1 MGFNGFEGT
10 DGGAENVSE
19 VSPSIEETEIND
31 SMAEIDLPDL
41 EPVEMQDEINE
52 DAFESN
58 ESTYDEAN
66 FDDLVLEEPEIIEE
80 DDGDDDVFG
89 ETSSGASKHAII
101 DALKESEDIEEP
113 EEDIEEEAEEPEE
126 ALEEEPEE
134 LEETEEDLEEEPEEI
149 EETEEDLEEE
159 LEEEAEEVEE
169 TLEEEPEEEVEEE
182 QEELEEEAEE
192 PEELEEAEEPEE
204 LEEETEEPEEIE
216 ETEEELEE
224 EVEETEEE
232 LEEMEKESVEEKTEE
247 LEKEAENVE
256 DPEELQEKVE
266 ELKEESEESEL
277 TEEQEENLEDLEKA
291 VEEEAE
297 KESVEEKTEE
307 LEKEAE
313 NVEDPE
319 ELQEKVEELKEESEE
334 SELTEEQEEKL
345 ENLEKTSKYLEQSE
359 KETSEVEEKQNEIK
373 ENEDIIDEDLKD
385 HLQSEYATYEDNLRF
400 QDELSRQKEEL
411 LNSREEITAHKA
423 EIEKMLEDETLTE
436 EQRNELLESHTALEQ
451 QEEDLDTKIE
461 KNSEQMEMLKVEE
474 QEMRNI
480 SQYEMQGLNERV
492 NGIVEE
498 FEEQDASYE
507 AAVNGENSE
516 EFVDNCNE
524 TLNKLNEQKDIVQ
537 SAKDLKF
544 QEIYEYVTKNEME
557 RFDTEHDPYYQ
568 HLISEYRALLQ
579 QDEEIR
585 SHVNTI
591 DAQAMTVAYYQ
602 ELPYDSQAN
611 INNPHPFHTSVYS
624 DAELGIAKNVELPKE
639 IAEGN
644 DDPETTDYFVDE
656 VRADKTM
663 EKFCQGNWENL
674 EPDEKKT
681 AIEKL
686 AEYNYDI
693 LGIKE
698 PIKIEYYDK
707 NVEGDY
713 GGYDEKSN
721 TLFINIRNLQN
732 GPETAD
738 TVAHEMRHAYQH
750 MRAGELET
758 NRDLSF
764 AINFS
769 RYIKPEQNQSAYEQ
783 QIVEKDAALYA
794 QRFKKYV
801 ESLDS
806 TMEKSTDKTVENK
819 ADRAKN
825 ADYGKAATVDSSKVS
840 DSIKKVKNNSEGA
853 ENKKLREVFET
864 EEIERIKEMVCSH
877 YENAG
882 QIGKINE
889 KLKFYKEHNNIETGH
904 IYKTLEKTCET
915 ANDVEEL
922 FASDDFGGL
931 YSPYID
937 RKTLQMAA
945 LYHDTGMDGN
955 ILAENYEEGLEN
967 YIKDSK
973 EKNTEKKNKT
983 DEELK
988 KEYED
993 NFRNNHSLQSAIH
1006 VLRDREKIQSMGVD
1020 PDEVAII
1027 CFMHSKSCSGMKNLA
1042 DGGGK
1047 WLKSF
1052 EKIENE
1058 VDSYNKKHPEETITF
1073 NKKCLCNEKGGI
1085 DEEKLARMRSSCI
1098 CIRLGDAD
1106 GHDHTTNETQ
1116 GGRKIEIDEKTVN
1129 VDPHD
1134 VRKSRIEAKEQCA
1147 SLEERRNLKTS
1158 LAQFEVRKMD
1168 IYEGGQKL
1176 TDENDESGIG
1186 RIYAVGEKNF
1196 KKLQTEVQTEGD
1208 KKVLVHSVELTDGNM
1223 APYSTMYCLEE
1234 RVKEMATFGSAPT
1247 PEGKKEGAY
1256 QSCDKINMK
1265 QVIHIGK
1272 NCSEHVK
1279 REYSRYAGIMYNKW
1293 KVRVEIK
1300 E

>member
-1 MGFNGFEGT
+1 MGLNGFEGT
-10 DGGAENVSE
+10 DGGVENVSE
-19 VSPSIEETEIND
+19 VSPSIEETGIND

-58 ESTYDEAN
+58 ESTYDEVN

-101 DALKESEDIEEP
+101 DALKESEEIEEP
-113 EEDIEEEAEEPEE
+113 EEEIEETEE
-126 ALEEEPEE
+126 ALGEEPGEI
-134 LEETEEDLEEEPEEI
+134 EETEEDPEEEIEETEEALGEEPGEIEETEEDPEEEVEETEEVLEEEPEEI

-159 LEEEAEEVEE
+159 A
-169 TLEEEPEEEVEEE
+169 
-182 QEELEEEAEE
+182 
-192 PEELEEAEEPEE
+192 
-204 LEEETEEPEEIE
+204 E
-216 ETEEELEE
+216 ETEEEIEEEPEE

-232 LEEMEKESVEEKTEE
+232 LEETEKESVEEKTEE

-266 ELKEESEESEL
+266 ELKEE
-277 TEEQEENLEDLEKA
+277 N
-291 VEEEAE
+291 
-297 KESVEEKTEE
+297 
-307 LEKEAE
+307 
-313 NVEDPE
+313 
-319 ELQEKVEELKEESEE
+319 EE

-345 ENLEKTSKYLEQSE
+345 EKLEKTAEEEAENLEAEEQGKNVKYLEQTE
-359 KETSEVEEKQNEIK
+359 KETSEVEEKQDEIK

-411 LNSREEITAHKA
+411 LNSREEITVHKA
-423 EIEKMLEDETLTE
+423 EIEKMLEGETLTE
-436 EQRNELLESHTALEQ
+436 EQRNELLDSHTALEQ
-451 QEEDLDTKIE
+451 QEKDLDAQIE

-480 SQYEMQGLNERV
+480 SRYEMQGLNERV

-498 FEEQDASYE
+498 FEIQDLSYE
-507 AAVNGENSE
+507 AAVSGENSE
-516 EFVDNCNE
+516 EFVENCNE
-524 TLNKLNEQKDIVQ
+524 TLDKLNEQKDIVQ

-602 ELPYDSQAN
+602 GLPYDSQAN

-639 IAEGN
+639 IDEGN

-663 EKFCQGNWENL
+663 EKFCHGNWENL
-674 EPDEKKT
+674 EPDEKKA

-732 GPETAD
+732 GPETVD

-806 TMEKSTDKTVENK
+806 TMEKSTDKIVENK
-819 ADRAKN
+819 VDRAKN

-1073 NKKCLCNEKGGI
+1073 NKKCLCNEKGEI

-1106 GHDHTTNETQ
+1106 GHDYTTNETQ

-1129 VDPHD
+1129 VDPYD

-1234 RVKEMATFGSAPT
+1234 RVKEMVTFGSAPT

-1279 REYSRYAGIMYNKW
+1279 REYGRYAGIMYNKW

>member
-1 MGFNGFEGT
+1 MGLNGFEGT

-19 VSPSIEETEIND
+19 VSPSIEETGIND

-58 ESTYDEAN
+58 ESTYDEVN

-101 DALKESEDIEEP
+101 DALKESEEIEEP
-113 EEDIEEEAEEPEE
+113 EEEIEE
-126 ALEEEPEE
+126 
-134 LEETEEDLEEEPEEI
+134 TEEEPEEI
-149 EETEEDLEEE
+149 EETEGEI
-159 LEEEAEEVEE
+159 EEA
-169 TLEEEPEEEVEEE
+169 EEEPEEEVEE
-182 QEELEEEAEE
+182 
-192 PEELEEAEEPEE
+192 
-204 LEEETEEPEEIE
+204 
-216 ETEEELEE
+216 TEEEI
-224 EVEETEEE
+224 
-232 LEEMEKESVEEKTEE
+232 
-247 LEKEAENVE
+247 
-256 DPEELQEKVE
+256 
-266 ELKEESEESEL
+266 
-277 TEEQEENLEDLEKA
+277 
-291 VEEEAE
+291 EEAE

-319 ELQEKVEELKEESEE
+319 ELQEKVEELKEENEE

-345 ENLEKTSKYLEQSE
+345 ENLEKTAEEAENLEAEEQGKNAKYLEQTE

-400 QDELSRQKEEL
+400 QDELSREKEEL

-423 EIEKMLEDETLTE
+423 EIEKVLEDETLTE

-451 QEEDLDTKIE
+451 QEEDLDTQIE

-516 EFVDNCNE
+516 EFVENCNE

-591 DAQAMTVAYYQ
+591 DAQAMTVAYYH

-611 INNPHPFHTSVYS
+611 INNPHLFHTSVYS

-674 EPDEKKT
+674 EPDEKKA

-713 GGYDEKSN
+713 GGYDEESN

-783 QIVEKDAALYA
+783 QIVEIDAALYA

-819 ADRAKN
+819 VDRAKN
-825 ADYGKAATVDSSKVS
+825 ADYGKAATVDSSKVP
-840 DSIKKVKNNSEGA
+840 DSIKKVKFNPEGT

-967 YIKDSK
+967 YIKDAK
-973 EKNTEKKNKT
+973 GKNTEKKNKT

-1073 NKKCLCNEKGGI
+1073 NKKCLCNEKGEI

-1106 GHDHTTNETQ
+1106 GHDYTTNETQ

-1147 SLEERRNLKTS
+1147 SLEECGNLKAS

-1208 KKVLVHSVELTDGNM
+1208 KKVLVHSVELTDGNK

-1247 PEGKKEGAY
+1247 PEGKEEGAY
-1256 QSCDKINMK
+1256 QSFDKINMK

>member
-1 MGFNGFEGT
+1 M
-10 DGGAENVSE
+10 
-19 VSPSIEETEIND
+19 
-31 SMAEIDLPDL
+31 
-41 EPVEMQDEINE
+41 
-52 DAFESN
+52 
-58 ESTYDEAN
+58 
-66 FDDLVLEEPEIIEE
+66 
-80 DDGDDDVFG
+80 
-89 ETSSGASKHAII
+89 
-101 DALKESEDIEEP
+101 
-113 EEDIEEEAEEPEE
+113 
-126 ALEEEPEE
+126 
-134 LEETEEDLEEEPEEI
+134 
-149 EETEEDLEEE
+149 
-159 LEEEAEEVEE
+159 
-169 TLEEEPEEEVEEE
+169 
-182 QEELEEEAEE
+182 
-192 PEELEEAEEPEE
+192 
-204 LEEETEEPEEIE
+204 
-216 ETEEELEE
+216 
-224 EVEETEEE
+224 
-232 LEEMEKESVEEKTEE
+232 
-247 LEKEAENVE
+247 
-256 DPEELQEKVE
+256 
-266 ELKEESEESEL
+266 
-277 TEEQEENLEDLEKA
+277 
-291 VEEEAE
+291 
-297 KESVEEKTEE
+297 
-307 LEKEAE
+307 
-313 NVEDPE
+313 
-319 ELQEKVEELKEESEE
+319 
-334 SELTEEQEEKL
+334 
-345 ENLEKTSKYLEQSE
+345 
-359 KETSEVEEKQNEIK
+359 
-373 ENEDIIDEDLKD
+373 
-385 HLQSEYATYEDNLRF
+385 QSEYATYEDNLRF

-411 LNSREEITAHKA
+411 LNSKEEITVHKV
-423 EIEKMLEDETLTE
+423 EIEKMLKDETLTE
-436 EQRNELLESHTALEQ
+436 EQRNELLDSHTALEQ
-451 QEEDLDTKIE
+451 QEKDLDTQIE
-461 KNSEQMEMLKVEE
+461 KKSEQMEMLKVEE

-516 EFVDNCNE
+516 EFVGNCNE
-524 TLNKLNEQKDIVQ
+524 TLDKLNEQKDIVQ

-544 QEIYEYVTKNEME
+544 QEIYQYVTQKEME

-568 HLISEYRALLQ
+568 HLISEYRALIQ
-579 QDEEIR
+579 QDEDIR
-585 SHVNTI
+585 SHVHTI

-602 ELPYDSQAN
+602 ELPYDSKAN
-611 INNPHPFHTSVYS
+611 ISNPHPFHTSVYS
-624 DAELGIAKNVELPKE
+624 DAELGIAKNAELPKE

-674 EPDEKKT
+674 EPDEKKA

-698 PIKIEYYDK
+698 PIKIEYYEK

-713 GGYDEKSN
+713 GGYEEESN

-806 TMEKSTDKTVENK
+806 TIEKSTDKTVEKK

-825 ADYGKAATVDSSKVS
+825 VDYDKAAAVDSPKVP
-840 DSIKKVKNNSEGA
+840 DSIKKMKFNPEDT

-955 ILAENYEEGLEN
+955 ILAEKYEEGLEN
-967 YIKDSK
+967 YIEDAKK
-973 EKNTEKKNKT
+973 EDIEKKGNVEKKEKT

-993 NFRNNHSLQSAIH
+993 NFRKNHSLQSAIH
-1006 VLRDREKIQSMGVD
+1006 VLRDREKIQSMGVN

-1027 CFMHSKSCSGMKNLA
+1027 CLMHSKSCSGMKNLA
-1042 DGGGK
+1042 DGGER

-1058 VDSYNKKHPEETITF
+1058 VDSYNKKHPEENITF
-1073 NKKCLCNEKGGI
+1073 NKKCLCNEKGEI

-1106 GHDHTTNETQ
+1106 GHDCTTNETQ

-1129 VDPHD
+1129 VDPYD

-1147 SLEERRNLKTS
+1147 TLEERRKTS

-1196 KKLQTEVQTEGD
+1196 KKLQTEVQVEGD
-1208 KKVLVHSVELTDGNM
+1208 RKVLVHSVELTDGNM
-1223 APYSTMYCLEE
+1223 APYSTLYCLEE
-1234 RVKEMATFGSAPT
+1234 RVKEMATFGIAPT
-1247 PEGKKEGAY
+1247 PEGKREEAY

-1272 NCSEHVK
+1272 NCSGHVK

>member
-1 MGFNGFEGT
+1 MGVNGFEGT

-19 VSPSIEETEIND
+19 VSPSIEETGIND

-52 DAFESN
+52 DAFGSN
-58 ESTYDEAN
+58 ESTYDEVN

-101 DALKESEDIEEP
+101 DALKESE
-113 EEDIEEEAEEPEE
+113 
-126 ALEEEPEE
+126 
-134 LEETEEDLEEEPEEI
+134 EI
-149 EETEEDLEEE
+149 
-159 LEEEAEEVEE
+159 
-169 TLEEEPEEEVEEE
+169 EEPEEEVEEE
-182 QEELEEEAEE
+182 PEEIEEDLEEEA
-192 PEELEEAEEPEE
+192 
-204 LEEETEEPEEIE
+204 E

-224 EVEETEEE
+224 T
-232 LEEMEKESVEEKTEE
+232 EKESVGEKTEG

-266 ELKEESEESEL
+266 ELKEE
-277 TEEQEENLEDLEKA
+277 N
-291 VEEEAE
+291 
-297 KESVEEKTEE
+297 
-307 LEKEAE
+307 
-313 NVEDPE
+313 
-319 ELQEKVEELKEESEE
+319 EE

-345 ENLEKTSKYLEQSE
+345 ENLEKTSKYLEQTE

-411 LNSREEITAHKA
+411 LNSRVEITVHKA

-436 EQRNELLESHTALEQ
+436 EQRNELLDSHTALEQ
-451 QEEDLDTKIE
+451 QEKNLDAQME

-544 QEIYEYVTKNEME
+544 QEVYEYVTKNEME

-674 EPDEKKT
+674 EPDEKKA

-713 GGYDEKSN
+713 GGYDEESN

-738 TVAHEMRHAYQH
+738 TVAHEMRHAYQY

-825 ADYGKAATVDSSKVS
+825 ADYGKAATVDSSKC
-840 DSIKKVKNNSEGA
+840 
-853 ENKKLREVFET
+853 
-864 EEIERIKEMVCSH
+864 RI
-877 YENAG
+877 
-882 QIGKINE
+882 
-889 KLKFYKEHNNIETGH
+889 
-904 IYKTLEKTCET
+904 
-915 ANDVEEL
+915 
-922 FASDDFGGL
+922 
-931 YSPYID
+931 P
-937 RKTLQMAA
+937 
-945 LYHDTGMDGN
+945 
-955 ILAENYEEGLEN
+955 
-967 YIKDSK
+967 
-973 EKNTEKKNKT
+973 
-983 DEELK
+983 
-988 KEYED
+988 
-993 NFRNNHSLQSAIH
+993 
-1006 VLRDREKIQSMGVD
+1006 
-1020 PDEVAII
+1020 
-1027 CFMHSKSCSGMKNLA
+1027 
-1042 DGGGK
+1042 
-1047 WLKSF
+1047 
-1052 EKIENE
+1052 
-1058 VDSYNKKHPEETITF
+1058 
-1073 NKKCLCNEKGGI
+1073 
-1085 DEEKLARMRSSCI
+1085 
-1098 CIRLGDAD
+1098 
-1106 GHDHTTNETQ
+1106 
-1116 GGRKIEIDEKTVN
+1116 
-1129 VDPHD
+1129 
-1134 VRKSRIEAKEQCA
+1134 
-1147 SLEERRNLKTS
+1147 
-1158 LAQFEVRKMD
+1158 
-1168 IYEGGQKL
+1168 
-1176 TDENDESGIG
+1176 
-1186 RIYAVGEKNF
+1186 
-1196 KKLQTEVQTEGD
+1196 
-1208 KKVLVHSVELTDGNM
+1208 
-1223 APYSTMYCLEE
+1223 
-1234 RVKEMATFGSAPT
+1234 
-1247 PEGKKEGAY
+1247 
-1256 QSCDKINMK
+1256 
-1265 QVIHIGK
+1265 
-1272 NCSEHVK
+1272 
-1279 REYSRYAGIMYNKW
+1279 
-1293 KVRVEIK
+1293 
-1300 E
+1300 

>member
-1 MGFNGFEGT
+1 M
-10 DGGAENVSE
+10 
-19 VSPSIEETEIND
+19 
-31 SMAEIDLPDL
+31 
-41 EPVEMQDEINE
+41 
-52 DAFESN
+52 
-58 ESTYDEAN
+58 
-66 FDDLVLEEPEIIEE
+66 
-80 DDGDDDVFG
+80 
-89 ETSSGASKHAII
+89 
-101 DALKESEDIEEP
+101 
-113 EEDIEEEAEEPEE
+113 
-126 ALEEEPEE
+126 
-134 LEETEEDLEEEPEEI
+134 
-149 EETEEDLEEE
+149 
-159 LEEEAEEVEE
+159 
-169 TLEEEPEEEVEEE
+169 
-182 QEELEEEAEE
+182 
-192 PEELEEAEEPEE
+192 
-204 LEEETEEPEEIE
+204 
-216 ETEEELEE
+216 
-224 EVEETEEE
+224 
-232 LEEMEKESVEEKTEE
+232 
-247 LEKEAENVE
+247 
-256 DPEELQEKVE
+256 
-266 ELKEESEESEL
+266 
-277 TEEQEENLEDLEKA
+277 
-291 VEEEAE
+291 
-297 KESVEEKTEE
+297 
-307 LEKEAE
+307 
-313 NVEDPE
+313 
-319 ELQEKVEELKEESEE
+319 
-334 SELTEEQEEKL
+334 
-345 ENLEKTSKYLEQSE
+345 
-359 KETSEVEEKQNEIK
+359 
-373 ENEDIIDEDLKD
+373 
-385 HLQSEYATYEDNLRF
+385 QSEYATYEDNLRF

-516 EFVDNCNE
+516 EFVENCNE

-624 DAELGIAKNVELPKE
+624 DAELGIAKNGELPKE

-674 EPDEKKT
+674 EPDEKKA

-825 ADYGKAATVDSSKVS
+825 ADYGKAATVDSSKVP
-840 DSIKKVKNNSEGA
+840 DSIKKVKNNPEGA

-955 ILAENYEEGLEN
+955 ILAEKYEEGLEN
-967 YIKDSK
+967 YIEDAKK
-973 EKNTEKKNKT
+973 EDIEKKGNVEKKEKT

-1047 WLKSF
+1047 WLGSF
-1052 EKIENE
+1052 QKIENA

-1073 NKKCLCNEKGGI
+1073 NKECLCNEKGEI

-1106 GHDHTTNETQ
+1106 GHDYTTNETQ

-1129 VDPHD
+1129 VDPYD

-1196 KKLQTEVQTEGD
+1196 KKLQTEVQDEGD
-1208 KKVLVHSVELTDGNM
+1208 RKVLVHSVELTDGNM
-1223 APYSTMYCLEE
+1223 APYSTLYCLEE
-1234 RVKEMATFGSAPT
+1234 RVKEMATFGIAPT
-1247 PEGKKEGAY
+1247 PEGKKEEAY

-1265 QVIHIGK
+1265 QIIHIGK

>member
-1 MGFNGFEGT
+1 MGLNGFEGT

-19 VSPSIEETEIND
+19 VSPSIEETGIND
-31 SMAEIDLPDL
+31 SMAKIDLPDF

-58 ESTYDEAN
+58 ESTYDEVN

-80 DDGDDDVFG
+80 DDEDDDVFG

-101 DALKESEDIEEP
+101 DALKESEELEEEIEEP
-113 EEDIEEEAEEPEE
+113 EEEIEEPEE
-126 ALEEEPEE
+126 EIEEPEE
-134 LEETEEDLEEEPEEI
+134 EI
-149 EETEEDLEEE
+149 
-159 LEEEAEEVEE
+159 
-169 TLEEEPEEEVEEE
+169 EEPEEEVEE
-182 QEELEEEAEE
+182 
-192 PEELEEAEEPEE
+192 P
-204 LEEETEEPEEIE
+204 
-216 ETEEELEE
+216 EE
-224 EVEETEEE
+224 EVEEPEEE
-232 LEEMEKESVEEKTEE
+232 IEEAEKESVEKKTDE

-266 ELKEESEESEL
+266 ELKEKSEESQA
-277 TEEQEENLEDLEKA
+277 TEEQEEKLEDLEKA

-297 KESVEEKTEE
+297 KESVEEKTDE
-307 LEKEAE
+307 LEKEVE
-313 NVEDPE
+313 NVEDPK

-334 SELTEEQEEKL
+334 IEITEEQEEKL
-345 ENLEKTSKYLEQSE
+345 EDLEKTAEEESENLEAEEQGKNAKYLEQTE

-385 HLQSEYATYEDNLRF
+385 HLQSEYATYEENLRF

-411 LNSREEITAHKA
+411 LNSREEITVHKA

-436 EQRNELLESHTALEQ
+436 EQRNELLDSHTALEQ
-451 QEEDLDTKIE
+451 QEKDLDTQIE
-461 KNSEQMEMLKVEE
+461 MNSEQMEMLKVEE

-480 SQYEMQGLNERV
+480 SRYEMQGLNERV

-516 EFVDNCNE
+516 EFVENCNE

-591 DAQAMTVAYYQ
+591 DAQAMTVAYYH

-611 INNPHPFHTSVYS
+611 INNPHLFHTSVYS

-674 EPDEKKT
+674 EPDEKKA

-713 GGYDEKSN
+713 GGYDEESN

-819 ADRAKN
+819 VDRAKT
-825 ADYGKAATVDSSKVS
+825 ADYGKAATVDSSKVP
-840 DSIKKVKNNSEGA
+840 DSIKKVKFNPEGT

-967 YIKDSK
+967 YIKDAK
-973 EKNTEKKNKT
+973 GKNTEKKNKT

-1073 NKKCLCNEKGGI
+1073 NKKCLSNEKGEI

-1106 GHDHTTNETQ
+1106 GHDYTTNETQ

-1147 SLEERRNLKTS
+1147 SLEECGNLKAS

-1208 KKVLVHSVELTDGNM
+1208 KKVLVHSVELTDGNK

-1247 PEGKKEGAY
+1247 PEGKEEGAY
-1256 QSCDKINMK
+1256 QSFDKINMK

>member
-232 LEEMEKESVEEKTEE
+232 LEEM
-247 LEKEAENVE
+247 
-256 DPEELQEKVE
+256 
-266 ELKEESEESEL
+266 
-277 TEEQEENLEDLEKA
+277 
-291 VEEEAE
+291 E

>member
-1 MGFNGFEGT
+1 MGSNGFEGT
-10 DGGAENVSE
+10 DGGTENVSE
-19 VSPSIEETEIND
+19 VSPSIEETGIND

-58 ESTYDEAN
+58 ENVYDEVN
-66 FDDLVLEEPEIIEE
+66 FDDLALEEPEMIEVDDE
-80 DDGDDDVFG
+80 DDDAFG
-89 ETSSGASKHAII
+89 ESSSGASKHAII
-101 DALKESEDIEEP
+101 DALKESEEIEEP
-113 EEDIEEEAEEPEE
+113 KEAEEE
-126 ALEEEPEE
+126 
-134 LEETEEDLEEEPEEI
+134 EEI
-149 EETEEDLEEE
+149 EEEI
-159 LEEEAEEVEE
+159 
-169 TLEEEPEEEVEEE
+169 EEEPEEE
-182 QEELEEEAEE
+182 
-192 PEELEEAEEPEE
+192 
-204 LEEETEEPEEIE
+204 TEEEIE
-216 ETEEELEE
+216 EE
-224 EVEETEEE
+224 
-232 LEEMEKESVEEKTEE
+232 
-247 LEKEAENVE
+247 
-256 DPEELQEKVE
+256 
-266 ELKEESEESEL
+266 
-277 TEEQEENLEDLEKA
+277 
-291 VEEEAE
+291 
-297 KESVEEKTEE
+297 
-307 LEKEAE
+307 
-313 NVEDPE
+313 
-319 ELQEKVEELKEESEE
+319 
-334 SELTEEQEEKL
+334 L
-345 ENLEKTSKYLEQSE
+345 ENLEKTAEEEAENLEEEDQGKNAKYLEQTE

-451 QEEDLDTKIE
+451 QEKDLDTQIE
-461 KNSEQMEMLKVEE
+461 KKSEQMEMLKVEE

-516 EFVDNCNE
+516 EFVGNCNE
-524 TLNKLNEQKDIVQ
+524 TLDKLNEQKDIVQ

-544 QEIYEYVTKNEME
+544 QEIYEYVTQNEME

-568 HLISEYRALLQ
+568 HLISEYRALIQ
-579 QDEEIR
+579 QDEDIR
-585 SHVNTI
+585 SHVHAI

-602 ELPYDSQAN
+602 ELPYDSKAN
-611 INNPHPFHTSVYS
+611 ISNPHPFHTSVYS
-624 DAELGIAKNVELPKE
+624 DAELGIAKNAELPKE

-674 EPDEKKT
+674 EPDEKKA

-698 PIKIEYYDK
+698 PIKIEYYEK

-713 GGYDEKSN
+713 GGYEEESN

-806 TMEKSTDKTVENK
+806 TIEKSTDKTVEKK

-825 ADYGKAATVDSSKVS
+825 VDYGKAAAVDSSKVP
-840 DSIKKVKNNSEGA
+840 DSIKKMKFNPEDT

-955 ILAENYEEGLEN
+955 ILAEKYEEGLEN
-967 YIKDSK
+967 YIEDAKK
-973 EKNTEKKNKT
+973 EDIEKKGNVEKKEKT

-993 NFRNNHSLQSAIH
+993 NFRKNHSLQSAIH
-1006 VLRDREKIQSMGVD
+1006 VLRDREKIQSMGVN

-1027 CFMHSKSCSGMKNLA
+1027 CLMHSKSCSGMKNLA
-1042 DGGGK
+1042 DGGER

-1058 VDSYNKKHPEETITF
+1058 VDSYNKKHPEENITF
-1073 NKKCLCNEKGGI
+1073 NKKCLCNEKGEI

-1106 GHDHTTNETQ
+1106 GHDYTTNETQ

-1129 VDPHD
+1129 VDPYD

-1147 SLEERRNLKTS
+1147 TLEERRKTS

-1196 KKLQTEVQTEGD
+1196 KKLQTEVQVEGD
-1208 KKVLVHSVELTDGNM
+1208 RKVLVHSVELTDGNM
-1223 APYSTMYCLEE
+1223 APYSTLYCLEE
-1234 RVKEMATFGSAPT
+1234 RVKEMATFGIAPT
-1247 PEGKKEGAY
+1247 PEGKREEAY

-1272 NCSEHVK
+1272 NCSGHVK

>member
-1 MGFNGFEGT
+1 MGLNGFEGT

-19 VSPSIEETEIND
+19 VSPSIEETGIND

-58 ESTYDEAN
+58 ESTYDEVN

-101 DALKESEDIEEP
+101 DALKESEEIEEP
-113 EEDIEEEAEEPEE
+113 EEEIEETEEEPEEIEETEGEIEEEAEEPEE
-126 ALEEEPEE
+126 EV
-134 LEETEEDLEEEPEEI
+134 EETEEALEEEPEEI
-149 EETEEDLEEE
+149 EETEGEI
-159 LEEEAEEVEE
+159 EEA
-169 TLEEEPEEEVEEE
+169 EEEPEEEVEE
-182 QEELEEEAEE
+182 
-192 PEELEEAEEPEE
+192 
-204 LEEETEEPEEIE
+204 
-216 ETEEELEE
+216 TEEEI
-224 EVEETEEE
+224 
-232 LEEMEKESVEEKTEE
+232 
-247 LEKEAENVE
+247 
-256 DPEELQEKVE
+256 
-266 ELKEESEESEL
+266 
-277 TEEQEENLEDLEKA
+277 
-291 VEEEAE
+291 EEAE

-319 ELQEKVEELKEESEE
+319 ELQEKVEELKEENKE

-345 ENLEKTSKYLEQSE
+345 ENLEKTAEEAENLEAEEQGKNAKYLEQTE

-400 QDELSRQKEEL
+400 QDELSREKEEL

-423 EIEKMLEDETLTE
+423 EIEKVLEDETLTE

-451 QEEDLDTKIE
+451 QEEDLDTQIE

-516 EFVDNCNE
+516 EFVENCNE

-591 DAQAMTVAYYQ
+591 DAQAMTVAYYH

-611 INNPHPFHTSVYS
+611 INNPHLFHTSVYS

-674 EPDEKKT
+674 EPDEKKA

-713 GGYDEKSN
+713 GGYDEESN

-783 QIVEKDAALYA
+783 QIVEIDAALYA

-819 ADRAKN
+819 VDRAKN
-825 ADYGKAATVDSSKVS
+825 ADYGKAATVDSSKVP
-840 DSIKKVKNNSEGA
+840 DSIKKVKFNPEGT

-967 YIKDSK
+967 YIKDAK
-973 EKNTEKKNKT
+973 GKNTEKKNKT

-1073 NKKCLCNEKGGI
+1073 NKKCLCNEKGEI

-1106 GHDHTTNETQ
+1106 GHDYTTNETQ

-1208 KKVLVHSVELTDGNM
+1208 KKVLVHSVELTDGNK

-1247 PEGKKEGAY
+1247 PEGKEEGAY
-1256 QSCDKINMK
+1256 QSFDKINMK

>member
-1 MGFNGFEGT
+1 MEVNGFEGT

-19 VSPSIEETEIND
+19 VSPSIEETGIND

-58 ESTYDEAN
+58 ESTYDEVN

-80 DDGDDDVFG
+80 DDGEDDVFG

-101 DALKESEDIEEP
+101 DALKESEEIEEP
-113 EEDIEEEAEEPEE
+113 EE
-126 ALEEEPEE
+126 
-134 LEETEEDLEEEPEEI
+134 EI
-149 EETEEDLEEE
+149 G
-159 LEEEAEEVEE
+159 
-169 TLEEEPEEEVEEE
+169 
-182 QEELEEEAEE
+182 
-192 PEELEEAEEPEE
+192 
-204 LEEETEEPEEIE
+204 
-216 ETEEELEE
+216 ETEEE
-224 EVEETEEE
+224 
-232 LEEMEKESVEEKTEE
+232 
-247 LEKEAENVE
+247 
-256 DPEELQEKVE
+256 PEELQEKVE
-266 ELKEESEESEL
+266 ELKEKSEKSEL
-277 TEEQEENLEDLEKA
+277 TEEQEEKLEDLEKA

-297 KESVEEKTEE
+297 KESVEEKAEE
-307 LEKEAE
+307 LKKEAE
-313 NVEDPE
+313 NMEDPK
-319 ELQEKVEELKEESEE
+319 ELQEKAEELKEESEE

-345 ENLEKTSKYLEQSE
+345 ENLEKTAEEEAENLEAKEQRKNAKYLEQTE

-400 QDELSRQKEEL
+400 QDELSRRKEEL
-411 LNSREEITAHKA
+411 LNSREEITVHKA

-436 EQRNELLESHTALEQ
+436 EQRNELQDSHTALEQ
-451 QEEDLDTKIE
+451 QEKDLDAQIE

-507 AAVNGENSE
+507 AAVSGENSE
-516 EFVDNCNE
+516 EFVENCNE

-537 SAKDLKF
+537 SARDLKF

-557 RFDTEHDPYYQ
+557 RFDTEHDPHYQ

-624 DAELGIAKNVELPKE
+624 DAELGIAKNIELPKE

-674 EPDEKKT
+674 EPDEKKD

-713 GGYDEKSN
+713 GGYDEESN

-738 TVAHEMRHAYQH
+738 TVAHEMRHAYQY

-825 ADYGKAATVDSSKVS
+825 ADYGKAATVDSSKC
-840 DSIKKVKNNSEGA
+840 
-853 ENKKLREVFET
+853 
-864 EEIERIKEMVCSH
+864 RI
-877 YENAG
+877 
-882 QIGKINE
+882 
-889 KLKFYKEHNNIETGH
+889 
-904 IYKTLEKTCET
+904 
-915 ANDVEEL
+915 
-922 FASDDFGGL
+922 
-931 YSPYID
+931 P
-937 RKTLQMAA
+937 
-945 LYHDTGMDGN
+945 
-955 ILAENYEEGLEN
+955 
-967 YIKDSK
+967 
-973 EKNTEKKNKT
+973 
-983 DEELK
+983 
-988 KEYED
+988 
-993 NFRNNHSLQSAIH
+993 
-1006 VLRDREKIQSMGVD
+1006 
-1020 PDEVAII
+1020 
-1027 CFMHSKSCSGMKNLA
+1027 
-1042 DGGGK
+1042 
-1047 WLKSF
+1047 
-1052 EKIENE
+1052 
-1058 VDSYNKKHPEETITF
+1058 
-1073 NKKCLCNEKGGI
+1073 
-1085 DEEKLARMRSSCI
+1085 
-1098 CIRLGDAD
+1098 
-1106 GHDHTTNETQ
+1106 
-1116 GGRKIEIDEKTVN
+1116 
-1129 VDPHD
+1129 
-1134 VRKSRIEAKEQCA
+1134 
-1147 SLEERRNLKTS
+1147 
-1158 LAQFEVRKMD
+1158 
-1168 IYEGGQKL
+1168 
-1176 TDENDESGIG
+1176 
-1186 RIYAVGEKNF
+1186 
-1196 KKLQTEVQTEGD
+1196 
-1208 KKVLVHSVELTDGNM
+1208 
-1223 APYSTMYCLEE
+1223 
-1234 RVKEMATFGSAPT
+1234 
-1247 PEGKKEGAY
+1247 
-1256 QSCDKINMK
+1256 
-1265 QVIHIGK
+1265 
-1272 NCSEHVK
+1272 
-1279 REYSRYAGIMYNKW
+1279 
-1293 KVRVEIK
+1293 
-1300 E
+1300 

>member
-1 MGFNGFEGT
+1 M
-10 DGGAENVSE
+10 
-19 VSPSIEETEIND
+19 
-31 SMAEIDLPDL
+31 
-41 EPVEMQDEINE
+41 
-52 DAFESN
+52 
-58 ESTYDEAN
+58 
-66 FDDLVLEEPEIIEE
+66 
-80 DDGDDDVFG
+80 
-89 ETSSGASKHAII
+89 
-101 DALKESEDIEEP
+101 
-113 EEDIEEEAEEPEE
+113 
-126 ALEEEPEE
+126 
-134 LEETEEDLEEEPEEI
+134 
-149 EETEEDLEEE
+149 
-159 LEEEAEEVEE
+159 
-169 TLEEEPEEEVEEE
+169 
-182 QEELEEEAEE
+182 
-192 PEELEEAEEPEE
+192 
-204 LEEETEEPEEIE
+204 
-216 ETEEELEE
+216 
-224 EVEETEEE
+224 
-232 LEEMEKESVEEKTEE
+232 
-247 LEKEAENVE
+247 
-256 DPEELQEKVE
+256 
-266 ELKEESEESEL
+266 
-277 TEEQEENLEDLEKA
+277 
-291 VEEEAE
+291 EEEAE

-674 EPDEKKT
+674 EPDEKKA

-825 ADYGKAATVDSSKVS
+825 ADYGKAAAVDSSKVP
-840 DSIKKVKNNSEGA
+840 DSIKKMKFNPEDT

-922 FASDDFGGL
+922 FVSDDFGGL

-955 ILAENYEEGLEN
+955 ILAEKYEEGLEN
-967 YIKDSK
+967 YIEDAKK
-973 EKNTEKKNKT
+973 EDIEKKGNVEKKEKT

-993 NFRNNHSLQSAIH
+993 NFRKNHSLQSAIH
-1006 VLRDREKIQSMGVD
+1006 VLRDREKIQSMGVN

-1027 CFMHSKSCSGMKNLA
+1027 CLMHSKSCSGMKNLA
-1042 DGGGK
+1042 DGGER

-1058 VDSYNKKHPEETITF
+1058 VDSYNKKHPEENITF
-1073 NKKCLCNEKGGI
+1073 NKKCLCNEKGEI

-1106 GHDHTTNETQ
+1106 GHDYTTNETQ

-1196 KKLQTEVQTEGD
+1196 KKLQTEVQDEGD
-1208 KKVLVHSVELTDGNM
+1208 RKVLVHSVELTDGNM
-1223 APYSTMYCLEE
+1223 APYSTLYCLEE
-1234 RVKEMATFGSAPT
+1234 RVKEMATFGIAPT
-1247 PEGKKEGAY
+1247 PEGKKEEAY

>member
-134 LEETEEDLEEEPEEI
+134 LEETEEDLEEE
-149 EETEEDLEEE
+149 

-232 LEEMEKESVEEKTEE
+232 LEEM
-247 LEKEAENVE
+247 
-256 DPEELQEKVE
+256 
-266 ELKEESEESEL
+266 
-277 TEEQEENLEDLEKA
+277 
-291 VEEEAE
+291 E